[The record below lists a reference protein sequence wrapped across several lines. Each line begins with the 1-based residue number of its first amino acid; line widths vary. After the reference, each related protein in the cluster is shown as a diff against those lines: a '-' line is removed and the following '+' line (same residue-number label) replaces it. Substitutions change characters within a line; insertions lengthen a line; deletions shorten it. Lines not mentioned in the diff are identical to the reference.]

1 RGGNPM
7 RQLAAAALHTG
18 RERSQWGFQ
27 PAVRALCTFLPPARI
42 HGQRRSHVMGVAT
55 RIILILA
62 LLVSIAG
69 GLFAQE
75 TTTAASDTTATAATQ
90 TATPG
95 ETRSSHE
102 IRSQFSSL
110 LRERPPEVATILKLD
125 PSLLSDESFLTKY
138 PELGRFVA
146 AHPEVRHNPRFY
158 LEDFA
163 GPSERRSLAGEVLE
177 SLTIFS
183 VFILIAFALAWL
195 VRTIIEQKRWN
206 RLSRTQS
213 EVHNKILDRFST
225 SAELL
230 DYIRTPAGTKFLE
243 SAPIPLHA
251 ESAPQNAPLSRVLWS
266 IQIGVVVAAASLGIL
281 LVSGRFDK
289 ESAQELFA
297 LGMIGLSIGVGFIAS
312 AAVSIFL
319 SRRLGLWQG
328 LPAERVDDRA
338 S

>member
-1 RGGNPM
+1 
-7 RQLAAAALHTG
+7 
-18 RERSQWGFQ
+18 
-27 PAVRALCTFLPPARI
+27 
-42 HGQRRSHVMGVAT
+42 MGAAT

-75 TTTAASDTTATAATQ
+75 TTTAATDTTATAAT
-90 TATPG
+90 TAAPAATETSTPA
-95 ETRSSHE
+95 ESLSSHQ
-102 IRSQFSSL
+102 IRNEFNSL
-110 LRERPPEVATILKLD
+110 LRQRPPEVATILKLD
-125 PSLLSDESFLTKY
+125 PSLLSDESFLAKY
-138 PELGRFVA
+138 PELGSFIA

-158 LEDFA
+158 LSDFA
-163 GPSERRSLAGEVLE
+163 APSERRSLAGDVLE
-177 SLTIFS
+177 ALSIIT
-183 VFILIAFALAWL
+183 VFALIAFALAWL

-251 ESAPQNAPLSRVLWS
+251 DSGPQNAPLSRVLWS
-266 IQIGVVVAAASLGIL
+266 VQIGVVVAAASLGFL
-281 LVSGRFDK
+281 LVSGRFEK
-289 ESAQELFA
+289 ESAQELAA
-297 LGMIGLSIGVGFIAS
+297 LGMIGVSIGVGFIAS

-328 LPAERVDDRA
+328 QPPERLDERA

>member
-1 RGGNPM
+1 
-7 RQLAAAALHTG
+7 
-18 RERSQWGFQ
+18 
-27 PAVRALCTFLPPARI
+27 
-42 HGQRRSHVMGVAT
+42 MGVAT

-69 GLFAQE
+69 ALFAQE
-75 TTTAASDTTATAATQ
+75 TSTAATDTTATAPATES
-90 TATPG
+90 AEAESVG
-95 ETRSSHE
+95 ETRSSHQ
-102 IRSQFSSL
+102 IRNQFSSL
-110 LRERPPEVATILKLD
+110 LRQRPPEVATILKLD
-125 PSLLSDESFLTKY
+125 PSLLSDESFLAKY

-158 LEDFA
+158 LGEFS
-163 GPSERRSLAGEVLE
+163 GPYERGSLAGDVLE
-177 SLTIFS
+177 GLSIVAVFS
-183 VFILIAFALAWL
+183 LIAFALAWL

-251 ESAPQNAPLSRVLWS
+251 ESGPQNAPLSRVMWS
-266 IQIGVVVAAASLGIL
+266 VQIGVVVAAASLGVL
-281 LVSGRFDK
+281 LVSGRFEK

-297 LGMIGLSIGVGFIAS
+297 LGMIGASIGVGFIAS

-319 SRRLGLWQG
+319 SRRLGLGPGQ
-328 LPAERVDDRA
+328 PPERLDERA

>member
-1 RGGNPM
+1 
-7 RQLAAAALHTG
+7 
-18 RERSQWGFQ
+18 
-27 PAVRALCTFLPPARI
+27 
-42 HGQRRSHVMGVAT
+42 MGVAT

-62 LLVSIAG
+62 LLVSITG

-75 TTTAASDTTATAATQ
+75 TTTAATDTTATAPAATQ
-90 TATPG
+90 TVEAEGVG
-95 ETRSSHE
+95 ETRSSHQ
-102 IRSQFSSL
+102 IRNEFSSL
-110 LRERPPEVATILKLD
+110 LRQRPPEVATILKLD
-125 PSLLSDESFLTKY
+125 PSLLSDESFLAKY
-138 PELGRFVA
+138 PELGRFVTE
-146 AHPEVRHNPRFY
+146 HPEVRHNPRFY
-158 LEDFA
+158 LENFA
-163 GPSERRSLAGEVLE
+163 GPSQRRSLAEDVLE
-177 SLTIFS
+177 GLTIFA

-251 ESAPQNAPLSRVLWS
+251 DSGSQNAPLSRVLWS
-266 IQIGVVVAAASLGIL
+266 VQIGVVVAAASLGFL
-281 LVSGRFDK
+281 LVSGKFEK

-297 LGMIGLSIGVGFIAS
+297 LGMIGVSIGLGFIAS

-328 LPAERVDDRA
+328 PPPERLDDRA